1 MEAEI
6 VAMAV
11 EMAEEEDKPMA
22 PTPSSSVLS
31 LEEDQ
36 EAVTVVGRED
46 KLLVRISQEPG
57 SLG

>member
-1 MEAEI
+1 LEAEI

-22 PTPSSSVLS
+22 PTPNSSVLS

-36 EAVTVVGRED
+36 EAATVVERED

-57 SLG
+57 SSD